1 MYDNCH
7 RKTHSNITTGNL
19 YVHCYRMP
27 PEDVDP
33 YVQKPPNFSFY
44 TCSRRKLKPVD
55 ERNKKLSTADGKT
68 EHMLTEHMLIE
79 HMLTN
84 TDS

>member
-1 MYDNCH
+1 
-7 RKTHSNITTGNL
+7 
-19 YVHCYRMP
+19 MP